1 MTNIC
6 IINAHPDP
14 APERFIHALCDAV
27 EDGAREASHGVSRIT
42 IGLLDVPMLEKAE
55 DFAAPPPEPIL
66 TEREKIKA
74 ADHVVIAFPLWLG
87 SMPAKARAFFEQAAR
102 AGFFL
107 ETGDSSREWP
117 AQLMAGKSAH
127 IFVTM
132 GMPSLVYRF
141 GMDAGALKALER
153 AMLGM
158 SGFKPI
164 HHTIIG
170 GIGEASDEQRQR
182 WLADARALG
191 RKAN

>member
-27 EDGAREASHGVSRIT
+27 EDGAREASHAVSRIT
-42 IGLLDVPMLEKAE
+42 IGLLDFPFLETAE
-55 DFAAPPPEPIL
+55 DFGAPPPEPIL

-102 AGFFL
+102 ASYFL
-107 ETGDSSREWP
+107 DTGGSGEWP
-117 AQLMAGKSAH
+117 TKMMAGKSAH

-132 GMPSLVYRF
+132 GMPSLFYRF

-170 GIGEASDEQRQR
+170 GIGDASDEQRQR
-182 WLADARALG
+182 WLADARDRG
-191 RKAN
+191 RKAQ

>member
-1 MTNIC
+1 MANIC

-14 APERFIHALCDAV
+14 APERFIHAICDAV
-27 EDGAREASHGVSRIT
+27 EDGGRDGSHAVSRIT
-42 IGLLDVPMLEKAE
+42 IGLLDFPMLEKAE

-87 SMPAKARAFFEQAAR
+87 AMPAKARGFFEQTAR
-102 AGFFL
+102 ASFFL
-107 ETGDSSREWP
+107 ETGNSSREWP
-117 AQLMAGKSAH
+117 AKMMAGKSAR

-132 GMPSLVYRF
+132 GMPSLFFRF

-170 GIGEASDEQRQR
+170 GIGDASEERRER
-182 WLADARALG
+182 WLAEARESG
-191 RKAN
+191 RRAN